1 MRLANV
7 AAFDITA
14 SFTIIS
20 NIEMASL
27 WSHSTSPKSA
37 VSKEI
42 IPQGGLVGLQKESN
56 VSVVATVRLPGN
68 HRSRETI
75 SLLAILPNTCR
86 APKTSP
92 HLDHMSTSASRTK
105 KSLAHSK
112 KKECSWNSF
121 PRFSWIQRRRGHWT
135 RRGRR
140 PEERRAWRRRKGY
153 QGLITINY
161 YSYLDPRSI
170 TILLLKKFI
179 LKILIVI
186 KVKQFISFFLIPSA
200 IINLGHS
207 FVNICPNVPYHLFLL
222 SVSITLMRAL
232 P

>member
-68 HRSRETI
+68 HRSPETK

-86 APKTSP
+86 AHKTSP
-92 HLDHMSTSASRTK
+92 HLDHMPTSASRTK
-105 KSLAHSK
+105 RSLAHSK
-112 KKECSWNSF
+112 QRECWWNSF
-121 PRFSWIQRRRGHWT
+121 PRFSWIQRRRGPEFVGDEGR
-135 RRGRR
+135 RRG
-140 PEERRAWRRRKGY
+140 ERDG
-153 QGLITINY
+153 GGG
-161 YSYLDPRSI
+161 
-170 TILLLKKFI
+170 
-179 LKILIVI
+179 VI
-186 KVKQFISFFLIPSA
+186 K
-200 IINLGHS
+200 G
-207 FVNICPNVPYHLFLL
+207 
-222 SVSITLMRAL
+222 
-232 P
+232 